1 MPNPDEHMHDHAGH
15 SGCDNGHAHASP
27 CTHEHEHEHEHE
39 HDGNGASCGHKHGF
53 GHHHVHTPAS
63 FDTAFAIGIA
73 VNTLYLAAEAVWGV
87 YAHSLSLIAD
97 AGHNLSDVLALAAAW
112 LAEHLSRRSPTAR
125 FTYGLRRSS
134 ILAALANAI
143 ILMLVTGGVAWEAIH
158 RLIAPT
164 PVAGTTMMVV
174 AGIGIL
180 VNGASAMLFAAGQ
193 KGDLNIRGA
202 FLHLMADALTSLAVV
217 VAGGLVL
224 LTHIEWIDPA
234 ISLAISVIVV
244 LSTWSLLRDSLD
256 MALDAVPREVDP
268 GAVERFLRGTPGVA
282 DLHDLHIWPIST
294 TETALTVHL
303 VRSAGQMDGEND
315 ARLLDTLV
323 TTLRKQF
330 GIAHPTLQ
338 METQEYGPT
347 CHLSDPHTV

>member
-1 MPNPDEHMHDHAGH
+1 MPDPHPHDHADH
-15 SGCDNGHAHASP
+15 SGCGAHAHTAP
-27 CTHEHEHEHEHE
+27 CAHEHEHEHE
-39 HDGNGASCGHKHGF
+39 GNAASCGHKHGF

-63 FDTAFAIGIA
+63 FGTAFAIGIA
-73 VNTLYLAAEAVWGV
+73 VNTLYLAVEAVWGV

-112 LAEHLSRRSPTAR
+112 LAEYLSRKSPTAR

-158 RLIAPT
+158 RLMAPT
-164 PVAGTTMMVV
+164 PVAGMTMMVV
-174 AGIGIL
+174 AGVGIV

-224 LTHIEWIDPA
+224 LTHVAWIDPA
-234 ISLAISVIVV
+234 ISLAISVVVV

-268 GAVERFLRGTPGVA
+268 GAVESFLRGTPGVA

-303 VRSAGQMDGEND
+303 VRNADPADGQSDT
-315 ARLLDTLV
+315 RLLDTLV
-323 TTLRKQF
+323 TTLRQRF
-330 GIAHPTLQ
+330 GIAHPTVQ
-338 METQEYGPT
+338 METPDYGPT